1 MANVLKMTIVEAI
14 HSLRSAGLSCRAIAK
29 RLGIHRE
36 TVSRYVRLG
45 QEPVSKPAN
54 APIFPAGTSDRVA
67 GFEAPTG
74 SAAAGFA
81 APAGSGG
88 RGSQASPWLAWLLE
102 ERAKGLSATRIHQD
116 LLATFPGAAA
126 VSYDSVRR
134 LLKKHAAASPVPFRR
149 METAPGMEAQIDFGT
164 GAPVIG
170 PDGKRRKTHVLR
182 IVLSHSRRGYSEV
195 VYRQSTDEFIH
206 CLENAFEHFGGVPRT
221 LVVDSLK
228 AAVLQADWFDP
239 EINPKFAD
247 FCRHYDT
254 VVLPTKPRT
263 PRHKGKTERGIAYVQ
278 DNALKGRK
286 FPSLAAQNEFLEQWE
301 ANTADRR
308 IHGTTKQQ
316 VLAHFNAAE
325 REALLPLPP
334 SRFENFRE
342 AKRKVSRDGH
352 VEVDRAF
359 YSVPPEYLGHE
370 VWVRFTSRVVRIFN
384 LRMKQI
390 AFHPKAD
397 RGRFST
403 DMHHVPASKINILE
417 RGIAYLLGKV
427 KSVGPKTHAWAEAV
441 VAARG
446 IEGHRVVQGLIAL
459 TRKHA
464 PDELESA
471 CETALSYQCYTL
483 RTLRKL
489 IGRQAEQQKPLEF
502 LAEHPLIRPLDA
514 YGQVVARAIHRR
526 QSRPSMGEGFRS
538 HGTGI
543 PAGTKSHRP
552 VEANPRGDAGE
563 GECLWSGYRSPGCS
577 SAEPDSCSPDSP
589 TIAPDPS
596 P

>member
-81 APAGSGG
+81 ASAGSGG

-116 LLATFPGAAA
+116 LL
-126 VSYDSVRR
+126 
-134 LLKKHAAASPVPFRR
+134 
-149 METAPGMEAQIDFGT
+149 
-164 GAPVIG
+164 
-170 PDGKRRKTHVLR
+170 
-182 IVLSHSRRGYSEV
+182 
-195 VYRQSTDEFIH
+195 
-206 CLENAFEHFGGVPRT
+206 
-221 LVVDSLK
+221 
-228 AAVLQADWFDP
+228 
-239 EINPKFAD
+239 
-247 FCRHYDT
+247 
-254 VVLPTKPRT
+254 
-263 PRHKGKTERGIAYVQ
+263 
-278 DNALKGRK
+278 
-286 FPSLAAQNEFLEQWE
+286 
-301 ANTADRR
+301 
-308 IHGTTKQQ
+308 
-316 VLAHFNAAE
+316 
-325 REALLPLPP
+325 PLPP
-334 SRFENFRE
+334 GRFENFRE

-471 CETALSYQCYTL
+471 CETALSYQCYAL

-489 IGRQAEQQKPLEF
+489 IGRQAEHQKPLEF